1 LRQQLLLASA
11 VVDPEPISIEV
22 HSLREDG
29 FVVASVATGSTRVE
43 SPLLPALRLSPAD
56 LVPA

>member
-29 FVVASVATGSTRVE
+29 FVVASAATGSTRVE